1 MYYKLQLGDFPT
13 CANSKTSWFPVA
25 PEDLEASMSTAFPFL
40 LSAGWWHPSGHR
52 ACAAP
57 GAAAGQPLPRRS
69 LCRHLW
75 RPPGSHLPAREGEQ
89 RGVWN
94 IALGVLP
101 TELSSWN
108 NIPFQITRVNQATTT
123 SVFHL
128 CLSVKTVI
136 GNWEGWRRCASSLK
150 QHPRWDSEKCL
161 LKCRTQT
168 WVHWRAKLNSIL
180 FCFVFL
186 SQVSQKYWESKRGQ
200 FSSAR
205 RAGEQIK
212 DDSMVEFPVF

>member
-13 CANSKTSWFPVA
+13 SANSKTSWFPVA

-57 GAAAGQPLPRRS
+57 GAAAGQPVPRRS

-101 TELSSWN
+101 TKLSSWN

-168 WVHWRAKLNSIL
+168 WAIWWHAKQYSLGFLFHPKFLKSIQTL
-180 FCFVFL
+180 REASCVPPEE
-186 SQVSQKYWESKRGQ
+186 QVSGLKMIQW
-200 FSSAR
+200 
-205 RAGEQIK
+205 
-212 DDSMVEFPVF
+212 